1 MSVVIRRGPVVLLVA
16 LSLLFSAY
24 NLFVLIEKQD
34 PRAAEKNEVS
44 IWENRLHPLKQELP
58 AGVDTLGYLAEW
70 DLPSH
75 QLPPGIER
83 KGYMTEWDLP
93 VQYRQIDQ
101 LNEFRL
107 TKYVLAPVVVDRGF
121 DTPWIIG
128 NFSSAKFK
136 NWLQDTI
143 GNYEITDVGGGI
155 YLIHRLQP

>member
-75 QLPPGIER
+75 QLPPGI
-83 KGYMTEWDLP
+83 
-93 VQYRQIDQ
+93 
-101 LNEFRL
+101 
-107 TKYVLAPVVVDRGF
+107 
-121 DTPWIIG
+121 
-128 NFSSAKFK
+128 
-136 NWLQDTI
+136 
-143 GNYEITDVGGGI
+143 
-155 YLIHRLQP
+155 